1 MKTFGLFLLI
11 SFLTGNPLLALLLLI
26 VIVFVIERRFIG
38 FLPDIFEPWRRA
50 RRISELKKE
59 VQVNPANAEAHLEL
73 GETYFRQGK
82 YKLAVSFLEN
92 AARKMAGHP
101 LFHFYL
107 GACYYYLGKIEEGK
121 REIEN
126 AVAANPKASLGE
138 PYVYLL
144 RIYLQERQP
153 PHIIENTCKQLLNY
167 GTPKTFYQAGR
178 VFKEAGDKNRARS
191 FFEETIK
198 NYDACSGA
206 LKRLYRRWAILS
218 KISLYSL
225 K

>member
-1 MKTFGLFLLI
+1 M
-11 SFLTGNPLLALLLLI
+11 
-26 VIVFVIERRFIG
+26 
-38 FLPDIFEPWRRA
+38 
-50 RRISELKKE
+50 
-59 VQVNPANAEAHLEL
+59 
-73 GETYFRQGK
+73 
-82 YKLAVSFLEN
+82 
-92 AARKMAGHP
+92 
-101 LFHFYL
+101 
-107 GACYYYLGKIEEGK
+107 
-121 REIEN
+121 
-126 AVAANPKASLGE
+126 AANPKASLGE